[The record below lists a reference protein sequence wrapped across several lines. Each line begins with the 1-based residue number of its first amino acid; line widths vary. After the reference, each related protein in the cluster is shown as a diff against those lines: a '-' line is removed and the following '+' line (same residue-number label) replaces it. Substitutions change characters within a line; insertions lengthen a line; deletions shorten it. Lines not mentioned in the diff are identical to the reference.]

1 MRTLKTNKRPKL
13 KAKAGQARRL
23 VDFAASLAREF
34 QGADGEM
41 GLHRHKAMTA
51 FKVVFGLAGQTQ
63 LTRKDMVSWRWNA
76 AVHMFHYAS
85 CGFAVYPKF
94 HYALHMPEQV
104 ECGGAPRN
112 FWVYSDESK
121 NREAKQIW
129 NACSK
134 GWSVAQQ
141 VILRMGYMWA
151 LKAIEAEQA
160 RRK

>member
-1 MRTLKTNKRPKL
+1 
-13 KAKAGQARRL
+13 
-23 VDFAASLAREF
+23 
-34 QGADGEM
+34 M

-141 VILRMGYMWA
+141 VILRM
-151 LKAIEAEQA
+151 E
-160 RRK
+160 